1 MDCFRDFVGNELKVG
16 DNVAFI
22 HRHYR
27 ELRKGKIL
35 KLSQS
40 QATILDIS
48 EQGTDAER
56 NNRMGYGKTC
66 RSYEGIV
73 KI

>member
-1 MDCFRDFVGNELKVG
+1 MDYPKDFVGNELKVG

-27 ELRKGKIL
+27 ELRKGIIL
-35 KLSQS
+35 KLSPT
-40 QATILDIS
+40 QATILDIA
-48 EQGTDAER
+48 EQGTDIKR

-66 RSYEGIV
+66 RSYDAIV

>member
-1 MDCFRDFVGNELKVG
+1 MSYQDFLGNELKIG
-16 DNVAFI
+16 DEVAFI
-22 HRHYR
+22 HRRYQ

-35 KLSQS
+35 KLNPA
-40 QATILDIS
+40 QATILDIA
-48 EQGTDAER
+48 EQGTDVER

-66 RSYEGIV
+66 RSYDGIV

>member
-1 MDCFRDFVGNELKVG
+1 MSYQDFLGNELKIG
-16 DNVAFI
+16 DEVVFI
-22 HRHYR
+22 HRRYQ

-35 KLSQS
+35 KLNPA
-40 QATILDIS
+40 QATILDIA
-48 EQGTDAER
+48 EQGTDVER

-66 RSYEGIV
+66 RSYDGIV